1 MSKKHSLYLMRL
13 RLLTGLVCILN
24 TCPPSVVWGQTLEEI
39 LNKRSAKTLQRSP
52 ETQEMWKQMLAAFVS
67 NDLEKAKAL
76 ADKFLSQQ
84 QVLTPLQ
91 IRATQ
96 MLLELSANAS
106 TKGESTEVAQLKID
120 ATEVL
125 RAAQFAEGQLARVE
139 AQMIQMPKQFTA
151 GGPTHQ
157 KWIHLNNE
165 QQGYTANRDAAKKKY
180 DGLKAKYDDLMAGK
194 TKVVEEGVIALATA
208 LSDENQIDGAMALC
222 TIFIRKHP
230 PAEET
235 VKKGQELVLLKDAYD
250 RASQLLVVVEASV
263 RKLLADKKVWGAQA
277 ELVKT
282 KGLIESKIEDS
293 KEKSFFAG
301 LIKPLEEEVRS
312 LIEQIAKKT
321 NDVRRLSKT
330 DPTEAQKQFIA
341 LHAEAGDN
349 PELSN
354 VGAEIK
360 QKDKQVEAG
369 GHDKVEEA
377 VLELAKTDLNAA
389 KKLLGELGTSLPA
402 SKLPILKARLDGAG
416 RGGWLSEFDAMRA
429 DIDEAHTFLEQV
441 SSNFLFKLKNGD
453 DEEIRASLREYEAR
467 ENMTRAKGL
476 LSGALKSAETVPLNE
491 IDKVLIAR
499 IEGIK
504 ATAMASLAE
513 IERAE
518 HLIEDGRDSGGQM
531 MGIYVF
537 AAVLGIGALV
547 FFVRK
552 KLAH

>member
-1 MSKKHSLYLMRL
+1 MSKEHGRDSMRL
-13 RLLTGLVCILN
+13 PLLTGVVFIMS
-24 TCPPSVVWGQTLEEI
+24 TCLPIVGWCQTLEEM

-52 ETQEMWKQMLAAFVS
+52 ETQEMWKQMLTAFVS
-67 NDLEKAKAL
+67 NDLDKAKPL
-76 ADKFLSQQ
+76 ADKFLNQQ

-96 MLLELSANAS
+96 MLLELSGNAS
-106 TKGESTEVAQLKID
+106 TKGELPEVAQLKID
-120 ATEVL
+120 ASEAL
-125 RAAQFAEGQLARVE
+125 RAAQFAEQQLARVE

-165 QQGYTANRDAAKKKY
+165 QQGYSANRDAAKKKY

-194 TKVVEEGVIALATA
+194 TKVVEEGVIGLATA

-222 TIFIRKHP
+222 TVFIRKHP
-230 PAEET
+230 PAEKT

-250 RASQLLVVVEASV
+250 RASQLLVAVEASV
-263 RKLLADKKVWGAQA
+263 RKLLADKKVWAAQA
-277 ELVKT
+277 ELVRT

-293 KEKSFFAG
+293 KEKTFFAG
-301 LIKPLEEEVRS
+301 LIKPLEKEVQS
-312 LIEQIAKKT
+312 LINQIARKT
-321 NDVRRLSKT
+321 DDVRRLSKA

-341 LHAEAGDN
+341 LQAEAGDN

-354 VGAEIK
+354 VSAEIK

-369 GHDKVEEA
+369 GHDKIEEA
-377 VLELAKTDLNAA
+377 VLDLAKTDLNAA
-389 KKLLGELGTSLPA
+389 KKLLGELGASLPA
-402 SKLPILKARLDGAG
+402 SKLAILKARLDGAG

-453 DEEIRASLREYEAR
+453 EEEIRASLREYEAR

-499 IEGIK
+499 LEGIK

-513 IERAE
+513 IKRAE
-518 HLIEDGRDSGGQM
+518 HLIEDSRDSGGQM
-531 MGIYVF
+531 VGLYIF
-537 AAVLGIGALV
+537 AAVLGIAVLV
-547 FFVRK
+547 LFVRK
-552 KLAH
+552 KPAH